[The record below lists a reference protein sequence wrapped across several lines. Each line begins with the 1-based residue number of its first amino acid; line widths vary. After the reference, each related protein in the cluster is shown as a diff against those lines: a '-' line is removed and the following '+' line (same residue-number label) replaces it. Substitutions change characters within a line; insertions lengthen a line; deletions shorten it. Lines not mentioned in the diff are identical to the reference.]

1 MITKS
6 MGDIMVLYPER
17 VQFSGTPLIS
27 DYEFEFR
34 IVINL
39 TLQLLT

>member
-1 MITKS
+1 MKATKQ
-6 MGDIMVLYPER
+6 EAEQ

-27 DYEFEFR
+27 DYEFKFH
-34 IVINL
+34 IVTNL